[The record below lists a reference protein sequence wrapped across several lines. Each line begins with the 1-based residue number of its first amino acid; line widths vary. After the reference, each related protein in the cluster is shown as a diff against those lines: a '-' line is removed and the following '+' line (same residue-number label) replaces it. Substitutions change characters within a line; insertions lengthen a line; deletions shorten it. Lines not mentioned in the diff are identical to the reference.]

1 MQVTGEGVIKYLLLA
16 LLKIISKVLFL
27 LRVSYY
33 VRTSLQDNEILLM
46 ISVLQ
51 V

>member
-1 MQVTGEGVIKYLLLA
+1 
-16 LLKIISKVLFL
+16 LFL